1 MQAQL
6 IINELNQSVKTLS
19 DDDIIDLIQ
28 KIQQHKRI
36 FVYGTGRSGLML
48 KAFAMRLMQLGLN
61 SFVVGETT
69 TPSVQKGDLLI
80 LASASGETES
90 VNIMAKS
97 ARNKGIDLAIICASD
112 TSTLAKL
119 QTPNIL
125 LQSGTK
131 FNQSQV
137 SQQPLGSLF
146 EQMLL
151 IIFDTVILVMGKEQN
166 ESNNDMAQRHAS
178 LE

>member
-1 MQAQL
+1 
-6 IINELNQSVKTLS
+6 
-19 DDDIIDLIQ
+19 
-28 KIQQHKRI
+28 
-36 FVYGTGRSGLML
+36 ML

-80 LASASGETES
+80 VASASGETDS
-90 VNIMAKS
+90 VNMMAES
-97 ARNKGIDLAIICASD
+97 AIKQNIDLFIISASTD
-112 TSTLAKL
+112 STLAKI
-119 QTPNIL
+119 QTPNIV

-131 FNQSQV
+131 FSQSQA

-151 IIFDTVILVMGKEQN
+151 IIFDTVILAMSKQEK
-166 ESNNDMAQRHAS
+166 ESNNNMAHRHAS

>member
-1 MQAQL
+1 MLSEL
-6 IINELNQSVKTLS
+6 IINELSHSVKTLTEQN
-19 DDDIIDLIQ
+19 ITDLIENI
-28 KIQQHKRI
+28 KQHKRI

-80 LASASGETES
+80 VASASGETDS
-90 VNIMAKS
+90 VNMMAES
-97 ARNKGIDLAIICASD
+97 AIKQDIDLFIISASTD
-112 TSTLAKL
+112 STLAKI
-119 QTPNIL
+119 QTPDIV

-131 FNQSQV
+131 FSQSQV

-151 IIFDTVILVMGKEQN
+151 IIFDTVILAMSKQEK
-166 ESNNDMAQRHAS
+166 ESNTNMAHRHAS